1 MVRSMKVVDYSA
13 EWPRLY
19 ERELALLREALGN
32 EIVRTHHIGSTA
44 VPGLAAKPVIDILLE
59 VQSVERLDTFDKAME
74 NLGYQPH
81 GEFGIPGRR
90 YYPKGGDDRTHHVHA
105 FAGGDRQIE
114 AYLAF
119 RDYLRTHQAV
129 VAEYAAVKREGA
141 MAHET
146 DPEGYVA
153 FKHDFVERI
162 VAKAVHWAEARRITE
177 RAGEQEDAA

>member
-1 MVRSMKVVDYSA
+1 MVRRMTVVDYSA
-13 EWPRLY
+13 EWPSLY
-19 ERELALLREALGN
+19 ERELALLREALGD
-32 EIVRTHHIGSTA
+32 EIVHAHHIGSTA

-59 VQSVERLDTFDKAME
+59 VQSVERLDSFDSAMKK
-74 NLGYQPH
+74 LGYQPH

-105 FAGGDRQIE
+105 FAVNDPHIKVH
-114 AYLAF
+114 LAF
-119 RDYLRTHQAV
+119 RDYLRTHPAV

-162 VAKAVHWAEARRITE
+162 VAKAIHWAEERRIIE
-177 RAGEQEDAA
+177 QAAEQEDSE